1 MENEVLENEVLD
13 FQRDRALDWL
23 RNNVKKSDEATPL
36 DEDVDQLIRKVA
48 NLQDGKL
55 YGFVTL
61 PKNQEI
67 NGNSSAKP
75 KSTQPNDLTDS
86 ESIEIK
92 ALQSTFVKAKA
103 VAANYLYENE
113 KIAIRSGTAIKI
125 KDVKQDINQHLW
137 IKIPNGNEGLIYG
150 PHWDIPRSPKSNEVK
165 LPVPYFNQRDN
176 WEKFH
181 GAGGRQCCLTAHCMA
196 ADYLLNREITFKAKD
211 KGYKEPEDL
220 YGEILFKYGDTTSPE
235 AHTPAL
241 KEFEITSYFTRTG
254 SIKDL
259 LLCLDKGVPV
269 PLGVAYKAGGHYVC
283 AVGYKTDGVY
293 IHDPFGIRIGMTDNY
308 ENASGDYDVVTWDWL
323 QAKWVDIGNEAG
335 WMRIITAVHGKETGV
350 PRGL

>member
-1 MENEVLENEVLD
+1 MENEVLD
-13 FQRDRALDWL
+13 FQRERALDWL
-23 RNNVKKSDEATPL
+23 RNNIKKSDEATPL
-36 DEDVDQLIRKVA
+36 DEEIDQLIRKVA
-48 NLQDGKL
+48 NLHDGKL

-61 PKNQEI
+61 PKSQEV
-67 NGNSSAKP
+67 NGNSSATP
-75 KSTQPNDLTDS
+75 TSTPANNTTASNL
-86 ESIEIK
+86 IEIK
-92 ALQSTFVKAKA
+92 ALQSTYIKAKA
-103 VAANYLYENE
+103 VAANYLNENE
-113 KIAIRSGTAIKI
+113 KVAIKAGTAIKV

-137 IKIPNGNEGLIYG
+137 IKIPNDNEGLIYG
-150 PHWDIPRSPKSNEVK
+150 PHWEIPQSHKANEVK

-176 WEKFH
+176 WDKYH
-181 GAGGRQCCLTAHCMA
+181 GAGGRQCCLTSHCMA
-196 ADYLLNREITFKAKD
+196 ADFLLNREITFKAKD

-220 YGEILFKYGDTTSPE
+220 YGEILVKYGDTTSPE

-241 KEFEITSYFTRTG
+241 KDFGITSYFTRTG

-308 ENASGDYDVVTWDWL
+308 ENASGAYDVVTWDWL
-323 QAKWVDIGNEAG
+323 QAKWVDMGNEAG

-350 PRGL
+350 PGGL